1 MTNMKLQAIRQITGR
16 IILKSGLHIGSG
28 NMEMRIGGTDS
39 PVIKHPHTQEP
50 YIPGSSIKGKVR
62 SLIELAFGLVP
73 HAHKENNGGITSLKT
88 YREVG
93 KDSKLLERCE
103 RILKIFGYSPSD
115 NDKDRELAEKLG
127 PTRVSFADCALN
139 EAWKKKAQDNHWALT
154 EVKSENSIDRIQG
167 AAQHPRFIERVPA
180 GCEFDFRVSFRILD
194 DADQNLFDDVLSG
207 LKLLELDA
215 LGGSGSR
222 GYGRI
227 AFSELKVDGES
238 IQEKFDKIKPFAK

>member
-1 MTNMKLQAIRQITGR
+1 MQNMKLQAIRQITGR
-16 IILKSGLHIGSG
+16 IILKSGLHIGAG

-50 YIPGSSIKGKVR
+50 YIPGSSVKGKVR
-62 SLIELAFGLVP
+62 SLVELAFGLVP
-73 HAHKENNGGITSLKT
+73 FAHKDGGVTSLKT
-88 YREVG
+88 YRELEG
-93 KDSKLLERCE
+93 KAELKKQCE
-103 RILKIFGYSPSD
+103 KVLKVFGYSPSD
-115 NDKDRELAEKLG
+115 QEKDKELAADLG
-127 PTRVSFADCALN
+127 PTRVSFADCSLN
-139 EAWKKKAQDNHWALT
+139 KDWKTKAVDNHWALT

-180 GCEFDFRVSFRILD
+180 GCEFDFRVSFRILE
-194 DADQNLFDDVLSG
+194 DADKELFNDLLSG

-227 AFSELKVDGES
+227 EFADLNVDGEP
-238 IQEKFDKIKPFAK
+238 IKEKFDQIKPFAK